1 MLSAT
6 DERLMAEAASL
17 FKARQQRQRLQ
28 GQLLYV
34 VQAALFSA
42 FLWLNG

>member
-1 MLSAT
+1 MLSVK
-6 DERLMAEAASL
+6 DERLMAEATSL
-17 FKARQQRQRLQ
+17 FNARQQRQRLQ